1 MVGTGESAHT
11 PSPQYLA
18 PAEQTRGIAIG
29 ASSDA
34 LAQSRSILGVLRGQ
48 QQQLLLLLH
57 RVVSRAMEREE
68 EEGAGG
74 GDAMEEEVAVKVDNL
89 PRGADSLRLWIS

>member
-1 MVGTGESAHT
+1 MARWASAKAH
-11 PSPQYLA
+11 SFRRRNIYHPQSRL
-18 PAEQTRGIAIG
+18 G
-29 ASSDA
+29 ASA
-34 LAQSRSILGVLRGQ
+34 RLRTRLLKRSILGVLHGQ

-68 EEGAGG
+68 EEDAGG

-89 PRGADSLRLWIS
+89 PRGADSLR

>member
-1 MVGTGESAHT
+1 MARWASAKAH
-11 PSPQYLA
+11 SFRRRNIYHPQSRL
-18 PAEQTRGIAIG
+18 G
-29 ASSDA
+29 ASARLRTRSHD
-34 LAQSRSILGVLRGQ
+34 RSILGVLHGQ